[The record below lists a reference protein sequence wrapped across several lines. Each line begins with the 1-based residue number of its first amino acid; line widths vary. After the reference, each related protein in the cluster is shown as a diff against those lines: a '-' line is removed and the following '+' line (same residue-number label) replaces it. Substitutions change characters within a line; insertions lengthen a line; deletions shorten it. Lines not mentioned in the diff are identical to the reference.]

1 MGNASDSPPQLLSA
15 ASTQHAREQA
25 VDAVEPKRI
34 AEDPAVADEEEEKSQ
49 RGSADM
55 GDSPGLYMS
64 LDTLDLFRDDWSTE
78 DAPWHAGTL
87 RNVWSIQVGRWA
99 TYACVLS

>member
-55 GDSPGLYMS
+55 GKSNLFS
-64 LDTLDLFRDDWSTE
+64 LTLDSE
-78 DAPWHAGTL
+78 
-87 RNVWSIQVGRWA
+87 NK
-99 TYACVLS
+99 